1 MGEGGIEL
9 DGCTNADLFAEMV
22 LGGAAE
28 AGLGTGGLK
37 SSSSLGITLGRG
49 TTAGFD

>member
-9 DGCTNADLFAEMV
+9 VGCTNADLV
-22 LGGAAE
+22 PVIVVDGAAE

-37 SSSSLGITLGRG
+37 SSSNLGITLGRG
-49 TTAGFD
+49 TTAGFV